1 MWKGWILYWTIDK
14 RWHFSIAVLTETLYI
29 CKEIN
34 IRISI
39 DLYHTHDSAF
49 ICLHHMGIGKTQDIA
64 SFRLILKT
72 GKQSRSSGKLCTL
85 AGEN

>member
-14 RWHFSIAVLTETLYI
+14 RWHFSIAILTETLYI
-29 CKEIN
+29 CKEIKN
-34 IRISI
+34 FNR
-39 DLYHTHDSAF
+39 LHTHDSAF
-49 ICLHHMGIGKTQDIA
+49 ICLHHMGIGKPQDIA